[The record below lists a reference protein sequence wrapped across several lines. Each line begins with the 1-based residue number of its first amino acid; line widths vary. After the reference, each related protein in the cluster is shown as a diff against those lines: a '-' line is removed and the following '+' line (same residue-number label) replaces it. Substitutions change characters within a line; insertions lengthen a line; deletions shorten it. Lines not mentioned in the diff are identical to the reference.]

1 MNSGPHDAADYGQ
14 VLGEYYWVNYK
25 FYYKIIIAKITD
37 NGVNYKYFVLAKL
50 NSDINHSS

>member
-1 MNSGPHDAADYGQ
+1 MNGGPHDAADYGQ